1 MSILDQ
7 WNHKWFGYWKEY
19 GPQFEDCPSVYEFV
33 FPEVV
38 ATYDK
43 ARLREYLTQSQT
55 VAITSRG
62 NFPSPFTGERTWGT
76 IADMTDGEWSWL
88 SDLPDYIEQ
97 HDVAIPTAWLQKI
110 IARNYVPPPPVDE
123 DVIMGMEGPPTKS
136 I

>member
-7 WNHKWFGYWKEY
+7 WNHKWFGYWKEH
-19 GPQFEDCPSVYEFV
+19 GPQFEDCPSVHEFV

-43 ARLREYLTQSQT
+43 ARLREYLTQSQI
-55 VAITSRG
+55 VATTNRW

-76 IADMTDGEWSWL
+76 IAGMTDGEWSWL